1 MRLTVDLKRMRYLIN
16 RLPMAR
22 FRMEQATA
30 RATRCTAGWGGVP
43 GGGFGGSQVERG
55 AELRDAA
62 LTAYTEIRQELDG
75 LRQELRPMLEELD
88 RPLERI
94 VMEMRYLD
102 GYSVREI
109 AYRLSYCE
117 QWIFRTL
124 TQAEG
129 KISKRGELGES

>member
-1 MRLTVDLKRMRYLIN
+1 MRLTVDLRRMRYLIN

-22 FRMEQATA
+22 WRLEQATA
-30 RATRCTAGWGGVP
+30 KATGCTSRWGEVR
-43 GGGFGGSQVERG
+43 GGGMVSKPVERG
-55 AELRDAA
+55 AELLDAA
-62 LTAYTEIRQELDG
+62 TSAYEDMRQELYEM
-75 LRQELRPMLEELD
+75 RQELRPLLGTLD
-88 RPLERI
+88 RPLERL
-94 VMEMRYLD
+94 VMEMRYMD

-124 TQAEG
+124 TRAES